1 MARSR
6 PRSVRSSRGMLASAP
21 QQCALECGRPINVG
35 DPIARTRRG
44 YAHAACVMRE
54 RGE

>member
-1 MARSR
+1 MSR
-6 PRSVRSSRGMLASAP
+6 RVRGVRSSRGILASAP
-21 QQCALECGRPINVG
+21 QTCALCDGPISVG

-44 YAHAACVMRE
+44 NAHAACVMRE